1 MRNENR
7 TDRILILIALMIL
20 LMAGGAFYFDSW
32 MWGGKRDR
40 GDVIGLITK
49 SSGDVRLKMEGDLK
63 WQKASDNENLV
74 YNDAVY
80 AGGGSEAQ
88 LSLGESKMTVT
99 ENTLVVL
106 RRDQNVNFMNLNYGT
121 LFGRIAKNE
130 RLIID
135 TGKGKP
141 IEFNTAGGAEITLSK
156 TGGVTQLDVKSGT
169 AELLING
176 ERRKIDKS
184 TKILLGEDAHVE
196 KSGVNKLKIV
206 KPVGDQIIYS
216 DSPVQIPFAWAWEDP
231 RLNKPDDQYALE
243 FSATPQFKTIHA
255 TKNVDAQLTTMLN
268 ASKSLTLY
276 FRVKGP
282 ENSMTTTERI
292 RFVRLSQPLIV
303 YPQANQR
310 FRAPLGQEAAIPV
323 QFEKPEEQTVWYQIS
338 DDPEF
343 KNLMQNQ
350 SMTAFKTAVAL
361 PVGQYYIRAR
371 GDFGDG
377 KITAW
382 SETHPFA
389 VDPPPAVQLTQR
401 GMPTRVVIP
410 NRAYPARLYN
420 AADEDVRYYLRQQ
433 NFMGAFFRIDPT
445 TFDEM
450 RIEFDG
456 DSDIVSQSTSSWPER
471 KLNPDKYMYRYQL
484 NKEGLS
490 PSDWSA
496 RRPLQIVMEPP
507 KPVGQPM
514 FDNPDMD
521 GNRNA
526 TWNFTPLLFAGSYD
540 VEVAG
545 EPGFRNPQRLRLNT
559 TTVQHKLASGRAHF
573 WRARARDKRGNVIS
587 DFSAPQRLN
596 SPASEPKL
604 FARNNDRRPQAAERV
619 RTKVERIREDDWVHN
634 GWWAWAG
641 VGMNFTDYRQSIPN
655 GDEGASLST
664 ANVAGPSA
672 YMETGY
678 TGGHGWGG
686 VFTYKRTPGEI
697 LFTDG
702 TRVDNPQYTWTTVSM
717 EGILRRMSNIK
728 LLNRP
733 MLLGFR
739 AGIQQHK
746 IPFIVPG
753 VDADLNPLASQK
765 NNNITT
771 ASLGLLA
778 EMNRKRWMYYWLM
791 RYQFP
796 LSTSADGA
804 NQFEIT
810 PTFAFDGSVGMSYNF
825 TDQWKVGVF
834 WYGQWHQFNFKY
846 NDGTNNLSG
855 FQSLFYS
862 SADARIGFD
871 F

>member
-1 MRNENR
+1 MRSENR
-7 TDRILILIALMIL
+7 TDRILILIALIIL
-20 LMAGGAFYFDSW
+20 LLAGGAFYFDSW
-32 MWGGKRDR
+32 MWGGKRNR
-40 GDVIGLITK
+40 GEVIGIITK
-49 SSGDVRLKMEGDLK
+49 SAGDVRLKMEGDLK
-63 WQKASDNENLV
+63 WQRAGNNENLV

-80 AGGGSEAQ
+80 AGSASEAE

-121 LFGRIAKNE
+121 LFGRLAKNE
-130 RLIID
+130 RLVID

-141 IEFNTAGGAEITLSK
+141 IEFNTAGGAEIVLSK
-156 TGGVTQLDVKSGT
+156 TGGITQLDVKSGT

-184 TKILLGEDAHVE
+184 SRILLGEDAHIE

-206 KPVGDQIIYS
+206 KPLGDQIIYS
-216 DSPVQIPFAWAWEDP
+216 DTPTQIPFAWAWEDP
-231 RLNKPDDQYALE
+231 RLNKPEDKYALE

-255 TKNVDAQLTTMLN
+255 TKNVSGQLTTQLN
-268 ASKSLTLY
+268 VSKSLTLY
-276 FRVKGP
+276 FRVRGP
-282 ENSMTTTERI
+282 DNSMTTTERI
-292 RFVRLSQPLIV
+292 RFVRLSQPLII
-303 YPQANQR
+303 YPQAGQR
-310 FRAPLGQEAAIPV
+310 FRAPLGQEASVPV
-323 QFEKPEEQTVWYQIS
+323 QFEKPEEQVVWYQIS

-343 KNLMQNQ
+343 KNLIQNQ
-350 SMTAFKTAVAL
+350 SITAFKTAAAL

-389 VDPPPAVQLTQR
+389 VDPPPAIQLTQR
-401 GMPTRVVIP
+401 GLPTRVVIP
-410 NRAYPARLYN
+410 NRAYPARLYG
-420 AADEDVRYYLRQQ
+420 APEDEVRTYLRERGL
-433 NFMGAFFRIDPT
+433 MTRFFRVDPGS
-445 TFDEM
+445 FDEM
-450 RIEFDG
+450 RIEFAG
-456 DSDIVSQSTSSWPER
+456 DSEVVTQADANWPER
-471 KLNPDKYMYRYQL
+471 KLQPDRYMYRYQL
-484 NKEGLS
+484 SKNGFS

-496 RRPLQIVMEPP
+496 KRPLQIVMEPP
-507 KPVGQPM
+507 RPVGQPS
-514 FDNPDMD
+514 FDNADMD
-521 GNRNA
+521 GNLNA
-526 TWNFTPLLFAGSYD
+526 TWHFTPLLFAGSYD

-545 EPGFRNPQRLRLNT
+545 EPGFRNPQRLRVNT
-559 TTVQHKLASGRAHF
+559 TTVQHKLAGGQAHF
-573 WRARARDKRGNVIS
+573 WRARARDRRGNVIS
-587 DFSAPQRLN
+587 DFSEPRRLN
-596 SPASEPKL
+596 PPSMAPKL
-604 FARNNDRRPQAAERV
+604 IARNNDRRPQAAERV
-619 RTKVERIREDDWVHN
+619 RTKVERVREDDWVHN

-641 VGMNFTDYRQSIPN
+641 LGMNFTDYRQSIPN
-655 GDEGASLST
+655 GEEGASLIT
-664 ANVAGPSA
+664 QNVTGPSA

-678 TGGHGWGG
+678 TGDHGWGG
-686 VFTYKRTPGEI
+686 VFTYKRTPGEV

-702 TRVDNPQYTWTTVSM
+702 TVVDQPQYVWTTVSI
-717 EGILRRMSNIK
+717 EGIMRRMSNFK
-728 LLNRP
+728 LFNRQ

-746 IPFIVPG
+746 VPFLVPG
-753 VDADLNPLASQK
+753 SDDFGNGIASQK

-778 EMNRKRWMYYWLM
+778 ELNRKRWMYYWLM

-796 LSTSADGA
+796 LTTSADGA

-810 PTFAFDGSVGMSYNF
+810 PTFAFDGSIGMSYSF
-825 TDQWKVGVF
+825 ADQWKIGMF

-846 NDGTNNLSG
+846 NDGTNSLSG

-862 SADARIGFD
+862 NVDARIGFD